1 MTYNRYRWLAAA
13 AVLAAGLGFSAQ
25 AQDYT
30 MKLAHYYPD
39 SHVQAGPLRDFVS
52 AVEANSDG
60 KIKFSVYGAQSL
72 ISGQEALEALEGGVV
87 ELAPMP
93 GNYQSGSIKAVEY
106 FTYPF
111 MFKDAAHFKRA
122 VQAEDGILDLLQP
135 MYEAR
140 NIKLLN
146 YYHKGAL
153 HLFHR
158 DKFLNTP
165 EAFEGQRLRSLG
177 PAISTLLT
185 AMGANPLS
193 VPVGEVEAA
202 IQRGVIDGL
211 TTNCAAHL
219 SRGWADA
226 GLKAATYM
234 DFSQGGEGLGINLD
248 YWNSL
253 PADVQQILQ
262 DAADEMAEAE
272 WAAMMED
279 DDVACFAKWEA
290 AGVKVHRLT
299 GDERAAI
306 LAYVAPIMEEAV
318 AADSAIQAVIDIAE
332 RTQ

>member
-1 MTYNRYRWLAAA
+1 MTNHCHRSLALGAA
-13 AVLAAGLGFSAQ
+13 LAVGLGFGASAQ
-25 AQDYT
+25 DHT

-39 SHVQAGPLRDFVS
+39 THVQAGPLRDFVA
-52 AVEANSDG
+52 AVEEASGGD
-60 KIKFSVYGAQSL
+60 IKFQVHGAQSL
-72 ISGQEALEALEGGVV
+72 ISGREALEALEGGVV
-87 ELAPMP
+87 QLAPMP
-93 GNYQSGSIKAVEY
+93 GNYQSGSIKQIEY

-111 MFKDAAHFKRA
+111 MFTDAAHFKRA
-122 VQAEDGILDLLQP
+122 VNAEGGILDMLRPL
-135 MYEAR
+135 YEAR

-153 HLFHR
+153 HLFHQ
-158 DKFLNTP
+158 DQFLNTP

-177 PAISTLLT
+177 PAISAMLT
-185 AMGANPLS
+185 AMGANALS

-219 SRGWADA
+219 SRGWAES
-226 GLKAATYM
+226 GLKAATFM

-272 WAAMMED
+272 WAAMMAD
-279 DDVACFAKWEA
+279 DEVACFDKWEA

-299 GDERAAI
+299 DDERAAFMT
-306 LAYVAPIMEEAV
+306 YVEPIMAEAV
-318 AADSAIQAVIDIAE
+318 AADAGIQAVIDLAE
-332 RTQ
+332 RTK